1 MFSISD
7 IQTARA
13 VGQLGSIRAAARQ
26 LHRTQPA
33 VSQAIRRLEE
43 RIGFALFDR
52 SGYRVT
58 PTARGRDFL
67 QQSEIL
73 LLSDAHLRE
82 YAGVLAKGQESTL
95 ALAVW
100 PMFGEARLLPLLQAV
115 AARHPETSIEL
126 HYAESILGMDLLAA
140 GRVSIAICP
149 HARPGGHHQHLDV
162 DTLAIGA
169 MTFVCVI
176 APALLGERDPGAVP
190 REQLARWNQI
200 ILRDSASGRS
210 YSFGAERSGRH
221 WAVND
226 QRLMA
231 ALIRDG
237 LGWGLMPLAAVR
249 DELASGALRELQ
261 LPEFGSRITTDIV
274 AARVRGKP
282 QGPVASAL
290 WALFD
295 GA

>member
-7 IQTARA
+7 IQAARA
-13 VGQLGSIRAAARQ
+13 VGQLGSIRSAARQ

-100 PMFGEARLLPLLQAV
+100 PMFGEARLLPLLQAL
-115 AARHPETSIEL
+115 AARHPETSIEDRK
-126 HYAESILGMDLLAA
+126 G
-140 GRVSIAICP
+140 V
-149 HARPGGHHQHLDV
+149 
-162 DTLAIGA
+162 
-169 MTFVCVI
+169 
-176 APALLGERDPGAVP
+176 
-190 REQLARWNQI
+190 RE
-200 ILRDSASGRS
+200 GK
-210 YSFGAERSGRH
+210 
-221 WAVND
+221 
-226 QRLMA
+226 
-231 ALIRDG
+231 DG
-237 LGWGLMPLAAVR
+237 TM
-249 DELASGALRELQ
+249 
-261 LPEFGSRITTDIV
+261 
-274 AARVRGKP
+274 
-282 QGPVASAL
+282 
-290 WALFD
+290 
-295 GA
+295 